1 MYTNLR
7 ELSRKKK
14 NYSKIIGFI
23 QASSLPYLRPLSVV
37 IISAFLKS
45 SPAPPVALPPSAEG
59 LQSMPCVRTSV
70 ECLSGDTLL
79 HPLGSCQMLCFWVKA
94 YPGRQE
100 SQCL

>member
-59 LQSMPCVRTSV
+59 LQSPSDA
-70 ECLSGDTLL
+70 L
-79 HPLGSCQMLCFWVKA
+79 CQDI
-94 YPGRQE
+94 
-100 SQCL
+100 S